1 MRLHGALAMR
11 FAFRHSSIAIRRVAE
26 STDAG
31 RQRERAA
38 PRSGPSSICLFIYN
52 SSMNLGRD
60 DLHASRTD
68 APEHLP
74 NAYKEPGFTAAR
86 KPMDKEETLQRIKEA
101 EEQVRRAKA
110 ASLEEKERV
119 LRDARKE
126 GFDLRESLRGRAEKR
141 QDEILRASEASIA
154 REKEALLAK
163 GRQEAEGLRSEAL
176 ANVERAVDRLIDK
189 FKGALNA

>member
-1 MRLHGALAMR
+1 
-11 FAFRHSSIAIRRVAE
+11 
-26 STDAG
+26 
-31 RQRERAA
+31 
-38 PRSGPSSICLFIYN
+38 
-52 SSMNLGRD
+52 
-60 DLHASRTD
+60 
-68 APEHLP
+68 
-74 NAYKEPGFTAAR
+74 
-86 KPMDKEETLQRIKEA
+86 MDKEETLQRIKEA

-110 ASLEEKERV
+110 AGLEEKEGV

-163 GRQEAEGLRSEAL
+163 GRQEAQALRSEAL